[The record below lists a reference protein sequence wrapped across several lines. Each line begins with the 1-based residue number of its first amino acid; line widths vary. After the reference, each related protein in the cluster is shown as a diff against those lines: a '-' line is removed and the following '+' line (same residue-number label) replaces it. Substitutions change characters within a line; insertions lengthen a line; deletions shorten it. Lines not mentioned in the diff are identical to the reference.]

1 MTIPLQQF
9 YPTRLP
15 QTILISRA
23 RAIALAMT
31 IGIVGTVGATVWVR
45 PAIACE
51 YGNWVEPSRE
61 TRRYENMQLGVAFQI
76 PANYRAMG
84 RQGGQVSI
92 MNPTDYSYI
101 QCITRAGYGEGGW
114 FSSLDLS
121 VDPVPTGSRGL
132 EQAIRANHTWLE
144 SRIRLVNEGGKE
156 FAVYTYTDHHDD
168 IEVVNVAFFTAD
180 RRRIVTLSGP
190 QDDPV
195 FQRAIATLELR

>member
-1 MTIPLQQF
+1 MTIPPQQF
-9 YPTRLP
+9 HPTRLLGVA
-15 QTILISRA
+15 LISRA
-23 RAIALAMT
+23 RAIALVAAIGVFGT
-31 IGIVGTVGATVWVR
+31 IGATVGVR

-51 YGNWVEPSRE
+51 YGAWVEPSRE
-61 TRRYENMQLGVAFQI
+61 TRRYENTQLGLAFQI

-84 RQGGQVSI
+84 RQGGQASI
-92 MNPTDYSYI
+92 MNPTNYDYI